1 MPRTEAERITAL
13 ETLVPVMAEDIK
25 ETKDNVAILIEAH
38 YKQKGAVKLAAV
50 IWGGLIA
57 VCGLIGWSRFSAH

>member
-1 MPRTEAERITAL
+1 MLRTEAERIAVL

-38 YKQKGAVKLAAV
+38 YKQKGAVKLAAI
-50 IWGGLIA
+50 IWGGLIGI
-57 VCGLIGWSRFSAH
+57 VGLVGWNKFGH